1 MSVALRDL
9 MAKVFKRDIADLP
22 DEPDIDNVTNW
33 DSLRHTMLMM
43 SIEAE
48 YGVTVPPDLAP
59 TLTSY
64 AAISRFLEQS

>member
-9 MAKVFKRDIADLP
+9 MAKVFKLDAADLP
-22 DEPDIDNVTNW
+22 AEPDIDNVENW

-43 SIEAE
+43 SIESE
-48 YGVTVPPDLAP
+48 YGVTVPLDLAP

-64 AAISRFLEQS
+64 TAINRFLEQP